1 MTTLA
6 PSGTHD
12 VNIVTV
18 RYWAAARSAA
28 GVEVD
33 LVRVSDNAT
42 LADVL
47 VEVRRLHEARPRL
60 AEILAVCSVLVGDK
74 PVGAADPGSVV
85 VRSGDSVEVLP
96 PFAGG

>member
-1 MTTLA
+1 MTAPA
-6 PSGTHD
+6 PSGTD
-12 VNIVTV
+12 VGIVTV

-33 LVRVSDNAT
+33 LVPVSDHAT

-47 VEVRRLHEARPRL
+47 TEVRRLHEAAPRL
-60 AEILAVCSVLVGDK
+60 AEILAVCSVLVGDQ
-74 PVGAADPGSVV
+74 PVGAADPGSVL
-85 VRSGDSVEVLP
+85 VRPGDSIEVLP